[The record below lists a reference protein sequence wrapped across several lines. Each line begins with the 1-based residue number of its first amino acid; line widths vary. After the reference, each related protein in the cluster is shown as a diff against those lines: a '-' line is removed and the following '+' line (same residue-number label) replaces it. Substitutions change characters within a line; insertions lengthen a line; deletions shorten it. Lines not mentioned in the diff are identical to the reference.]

1 MGMHFKLSESIKS
14 GFEKERFAYLDDYMD
29 ELIYKNKEIF
39 DGKVGIF
46 TKLDPYGDKLF
57 TFDEIKQ
64 LLDASKTIIEKD
76 VLDYLDFINA
86 FEYYD
91 VEKEEFI
98 EFANSM
104 IKTTTFALANNK
116 KIVSQGD

>member
-1 MGMHFKLSESIKS
+1 
-14 GFEKERFAYLDDYMD
+14 MD

-39 DGKVGIF
+39 DGDVEIF
-46 TKLDPYGDKLF
+46 TMLDPYSDKLF

-64 LLDASKTIIEKD
+64 LLDESKAIIQKYT
-76 VLDYLDFINA
+76 LDYLDSINA
-86 FEYYD
+86 FEDYHVD
-91 VEKEEFI
+91 KEEFI

-104 IKTTTFALANNK
+104 IKTSIFVLDNNK